1 MQFKTFDW
9 LSHYGIWANNSSQ
22 EPWEL
27 MVGFCLI
34 SKYSQRTCQLEFKKE
49 LKHFSLRNNG
59 SLGKSLSTG
68 VEWKE
73 VIELLEN
80 AMKMQS
86 MARKYFKVKTWRLYF
101 DNLSVRVS
109 ESKAM
114 QVKTIYTFTNY
125 LYIVTSSFL
134 SQNG

>member
-1 MQFKTFDW
+1 M
-9 LSHYGIWANNSSQ
+9 AA
-22 EPWEL
+22 WENRL
-27 MVGFCLI
+27 AP
-34 SKYSQRTCQLEFKKE
+34 E
-49 LKHFSLRNNG
+49 LN
-59 SLGKSLSTG
+59 
-68 VEWKE
+68 EKE

-86 MARKYFKVKTWRLYF
+86 MAWKYFKVKTWRLYF

-114 QVKTIYTFTNY
+114 QVETIYTFTNY

>member
-1 MQFKTFDW
+1 M
-9 LSHYGIWANNSSQ
+9 AA
-22 EPWEL
+22 WENR
-27 MVGFCLI
+27 FA
-34 SKYSQRTCQLEFKKE
+34 LELNE
-49 LKHFSLRNNG
+49 
-59 SLGKSLSTG
+59 
-68 VEWKE
+68 KE

-86 MARKYFKVKTWRLYF
+86 MAWKYFKVKTWRLYF